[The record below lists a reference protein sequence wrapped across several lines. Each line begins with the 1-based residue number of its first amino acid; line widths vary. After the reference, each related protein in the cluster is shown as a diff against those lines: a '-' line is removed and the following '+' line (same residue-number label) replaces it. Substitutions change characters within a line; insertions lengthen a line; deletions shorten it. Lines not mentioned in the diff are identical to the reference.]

1 MVSLF
6 QDSDAF
12 VFAASLITD
21 VDFAVTSADE
31 EDLRVTRDII
41 ILLDDF
47 VFGSGQLDIESVDK
61 SWQESVGAECWR

>member
-12 VFAASLITD
+12 VFTASLITD